1 MIAMTVAGGLRLAA
15 QEVKIDYGN
24 QGEPASLDMG
34 GDSFP
39 LRPVCCERAGL
50 IFVLIVVASLFFT
63 QKSNR

>member
-34 GDSFP
+34 GDSFCAY
-39 LRPVCCERAGL
+39 RCG
-50 IFVLIVVASLFFT
+50 FTFFHSKI
-63 QKSNR
+63 QSVIARVI